1 MENGHMADTAQK
13 PQDNQGNEPLPFDER
28 TRRVLELRRQ
38 IREGTYRPDPE
49 TIALA
54 IMREWGLS
62 GDLLDAVAPG
72 PAGSPDG
79 GFKAVA
85 GRFVV
90 SPTAPGEAEP
100 PASARTA

>member
-1 MENGHMADTAQK
+1 MADTAQQ
-13 PQDNQGNEPLPFDER
+13 PQDNQGSEPVPFDER
-28 TRRVLELRRQ
+28 TRRVMELRRQ

-49 TIALA
+49 AIALA
-54 IMREWGLS
+54 IMQEWGLS
-62 GDLLDAVAPG
+62 GDLLDEVAPVTS
-72 PAGSPDG
+72 ADE

-90 SPTAPGEAEP
+90 PPTAPGEAEP